1 MPIVVTGCQGQLGSE
16 LCRQLGTEAVGLD
29 LPEFDLCDAQGV
41 RRALVTVRPRAVVNT
56 AAYTLVDRAE
66 QQPDLCHAINADAV
80 GHLADL
86 CRELDAVLVHISTDY
101 VFGHGAQ
108 RQIPYLETDEPG
120 PQGAYARSKL
130 AGERLAAAWPRHF
143 IVRSCGLYGRP
154 GPRSAGNF
162 VATML
167 RLARQGR
174 PLRVVNDQ
182 CCSPTY
188 VPHLAR
194 AIRFLLGT
202 RAYGTYHVVNTGQT
216 TWYGFAAEIF
226 RQAGLSVRLEPITTA
241 EYGAPAP
248 RPAYS
253 ALDTAKYHAL
263 PGRPPMPPWQT
274 ALAEYLREAG
284 RWADGTA

>member
-16 LCRQLGTEAVGLD
+16 LCRQLGPDAVGLD
-29 LPEFDLCDAQGV
+29 LPEFDLCDAQGM
-41 RRALVTVRPRAVVNT
+41 RRALVAVRPRAVVNT

-66 QQPDLCHAINADAV
+66 QQPDLCQAINADAV

-86 CRELDAVLVHISTDY
+86 CRELDAVLVHLSTDY
-101 VFGHGAQ
+101 VFGHGAG
-108 RQIPYLETDEPG
+108 RQTPYAETDEPH
-120 PQGAYARSKL
+120 PQGVYARSKL
-130 AGERLAAAWPRHF
+130 VGERLAAAWPRHF
-143 IVRSCGLYGRP
+143 LVRSCGLYGRP
-154 GPRSAGNF
+154 APRSAGHF

-174 PLRVVNDQ
+174 PLRVGNDQ

-202 RAYGTYHVVNTGQT
+202 TAYGTYHVVNTGQT

-226 RQAGLSVRLEPITTA
+226 RQAGLSVRVEPITTA
-241 EYGAPAP
+241 QYGAPAP

-263 PGRPPMPPWQT
+263 PGRPAMPSWQT
-274 ALAEYLREAG
+274 ALGEYLREAG
-284 RWADGTA
+284 RWDDGTA